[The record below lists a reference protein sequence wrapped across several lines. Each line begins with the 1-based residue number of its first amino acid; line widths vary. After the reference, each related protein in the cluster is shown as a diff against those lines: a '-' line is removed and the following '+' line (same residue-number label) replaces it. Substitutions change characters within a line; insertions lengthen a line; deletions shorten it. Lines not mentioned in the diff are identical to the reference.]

1 MTISMNRG
9 LVTEDYFISGIPVI
23 TCFSQDEAMPKPL
36 VILSHSFGKSKEDLK
51 DELEMLADLGY
62 CAVAMDNR
70 GHGRR
75 DEPDFSS
82 QVFHDGLINVYQVRR
97 LIKETADDI
106 PSIIDHF
113 EADKQ
118 VNAQRIGML
127 GVSMGGYVAFRALV
141 IEERI
146 GVATPIIAS
155 PYWDELPRDVPVLL
169 TQKVEE
175 KLVAYS
181 REYSPARYPERF
193 FPRPI
198 LTQLG
203 GKDNHYN
210 VERVK
215 LFNQEIKRYYRGS
228 DKRVELIVHEN
239 EGHTYTETMRANA
252 VGWFKDYL

>member
-1 MTISMNRG
+1 MTNSMRRD
-9 LVTEDYFISGIPVI
+9 LVTEDYLISEIPVI
-23 TCFSQDEAMPKPL
+23 ACFRKDEGTPKPL
-36 VILSHSFGKSKEDLK
+36 VILSHGFLKSKEDLK

-62 CAVAMDNR
+62 YAVAMDNR

-82 QVFHDGLINVYQVRR
+82 QVLQDRLIDVYQVRR
-97 LIKETADDI
+97 LVKETADDI

-113 EADKQ
+113 EANKQ

-127 GVSMGGYVAFRALV
+127 GISMGGYAAFRALV

-155 PYWDELPRDVPVLL
+155 PNWDELPEDVPVLVTPEAEERL
-169 TQKVEE
+169 T
-175 KLVAYS
+175 AYS
-181 REYSPARYPERF
+181 REYSPSRYPERF

-198 LTQLG
+198 LTQVG

-215 LFNQEIKRYYRGS
+215 QFHQDIERYYHGS
-228 DKRVELIVHEN
+228 DKRVKLIVHEN
-239 EGHTYTETMRANA
+239 EGHKFTEPMWTNA
-252 VGWFKDYL
+252 VEWFQDFL